1 MPRVKVTRN
10 YQVTIPSEVRSE
22 LGIREGDYL
31 EVQVSEEG
39 YVIMKKVRR
48 VRKILKSGRKLTID
62 EIDEI
67 MERGRR
73 ETLEGRD
80 RHQRPHLRHVR
91 GLHTS
96 R

>member
-10 YQVTIPSEVRSE
+10 YQVTIPAEVRKE

-31 EVQVSEEG
+31 EVYISKEG
-39 YVIMKKVRR
+39 CIVMKKVRR
-48 VRKILKSGRKLTID
+48 VRKTLRSGRKLTIE

-73 ETLEGRD
+73 ETF
-80 RHQRPHLRHVR
+80 
-91 GLHTS
+91 
-96 R
+96 